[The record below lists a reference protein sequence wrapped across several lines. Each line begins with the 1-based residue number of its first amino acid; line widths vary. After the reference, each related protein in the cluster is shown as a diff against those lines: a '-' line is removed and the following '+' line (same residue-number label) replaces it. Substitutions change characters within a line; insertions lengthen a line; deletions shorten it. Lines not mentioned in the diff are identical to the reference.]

1 MELRRPSA
9 KPSDLD
15 PEVGYQ
21 YYIGFK
27 PAAIF
32 DAEEVRSHVPVE
44 VVVSITETGDLA
56 DASFE
61 LPKPLQNES
70 ALEYVRAHE
79 NASYTT
85 PRVYVVVPN
94 RNGDTVL
101 PAAGS
106 IDLDFENRILGL
118 EIHWSPAEEAELA
131 D

>member
-1 MELRRPSA
+1 MEPRRPSA
-9 KPSDLD
+9 KPGDLD

-21 YYIGFK
+21 YYIAFK

-32 DAEEVRSHVPVE
+32 DGEEVRSHVPVE
-44 VVVSITETGDLA
+44 VVVSITENGDLA

-61 LPKPLQNES
+61 LPKPLQNEP

-79 NASYTT
+79 NASYTL

-101 PAAGS
+101 PAAGN
-106 IDLDFENRILGL
+106 IDLDIENRILGL